1 MNVSLKIIGAE
12 EVAKKLQTFGEFD
25 LKNAREKW
33 LKESAILIEWEA
45 KKEAPVDKW
54 ILRKYIRSKVYTDYA
69 MIYNNIAYALYV
81 HEGTKAHLI
90 KPKEKK
96 GLFRKGVPHPVKS
109 VRHPWTKANPFFNRA
124 LSNSETR
131 IQKRFSEII
140 NTLITT
146 RFWW

>member
-1 MNVSLKIIGAE
+1 MNVSLKIVGAKE
-12 EVAKKLQTFGEFD
+12 IAKKLQTFGELD

-45 KKEAPVDKW
+45 KKEAPVDKG

-90 KPKEKK
+90 KPKERK
-96 GLFRKGVPHPVKS
+96 GLFRKGVSHPVKS
-109 VRHPWTKANPFFNRA
+109 VRHPWTKANPFFTRA
-124 LSNSETR
+124 LENSQSR

-146 RFWW
+146 RFSW

>member
-1 MNVSLKIIGAE
+1 MNITLKIVWAE
-12 EVAKKLQTFGEFD
+12 EVAKKLQTFGELD

-33 LKESAILIEWEA
+33 LKESAIFIEWEA

-81 HEGTKAHLI
+81 HEGTKTHLI

-96 GLFRKGVPHPVKS
+96 GLFWNGANHPVKS
-109 VRHPWTKANPFFNRA
+109 VRHPWTKANPFFTRA
-124 LSNSETR
+124 LENSQSR

-140 NTLITT
+140 DTLANN
-146 RFWW
+146 RFSW

>member
-1 MNVSLKIIGAE
+1 MNVTLKIVWAE
-12 EVAKKLQTFGEFD
+12 EVAKKLQTFGELD

-33 LKESAILIEWEA
+33 LKESAIFIEWEA

-90 KPKEKK
+90 KPREKK
-96 GLFRKGVPHPVKS
+96 GLSRKGVPHPVKS